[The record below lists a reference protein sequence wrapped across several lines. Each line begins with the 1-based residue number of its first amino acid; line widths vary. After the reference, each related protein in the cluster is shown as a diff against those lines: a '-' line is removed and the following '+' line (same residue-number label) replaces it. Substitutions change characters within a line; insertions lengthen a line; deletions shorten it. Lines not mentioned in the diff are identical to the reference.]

1 MRALV
6 VGYHAWDVLLPLAE
20 WPGPDAKYEAPG
32 LQACGGGPAATAAVA
47 LCRLGDTV
55 RFAAV
60 LADDAAGRAQR
71 DELTDAGVDLGP
83 CRIDPSAREPL
94 AVSVIDP
101 ATAQRR
107 IFWSRRGLP
116 RLSAAEADPS
126 WLDGCDLLYLD
137 GHEPAAG
144 AVLAAAARRRGL
156 PVVLDAG
163 TLRPGVDALLA
174 DCSDVICTPQFL
186 RAAVGTDDPAA
197 GLPRLLALGPARVG
211 VTLGADGCVGWRE
224 GGLLRIPAFP
234 VAAVDTTGAGDAF
247 HAGYAHALGAG
258 AGFPAA
264 LRTGCAVAALAC
276 TAPGG
281 RAGLPDRRALTALLA
296 GADR

>member
-6 VGYHAWDVLLPLAE
+6 VGYHAWDVLLPLGE
-20 WPGPDAKYEAPG
+20 WPAPDAKYETPG
-32 LQACGGGPAATAAVA
+32 LTASGGGPAATAAVA
-47 LCRLGDTV
+47 LCRLGDAA

-71 DELTDAGVDLGP
+71 AELLAAGVDLGP
-83 CRIDPSAREPL
+83 CRVDSGAREPL

-101 ATAQRR
+101 LNAERR
-107 IFWSRRGLP
+107 IFWSRGALP
-116 RLSAAEADPS
+116 TLDATEADPA

-144 AVLAAAARRRGL
+144 AVLASEARRRGL

-163 TLRPGVDALLA
+163 TLRPGVAELLP
-174 DCSDVICTPQFL
+174 DCTDVICTPGFL
-186 RAAVGTDDPAA
+186 RGATGTDDPGI
-197 GLPRLLALGPARVG
+197 GLPRLRGLGPERVG
-211 VTLGADGCVGWRE
+211 VTLGARGCVGWWRDR
-224 GGLLRIPAFP
+224 LLPVPAFR

-258 AGFPAA
+258 AELPEA
-264 LRTGCAVAALAC
+264 LRIGCAVAALAC
-276 TAPGG
+276 TALGG
-281 RAGLPDRRALTALLA
+281 RAGLPDRAALDRLLA
-296 GADR
+296 AGTP